1 MHAGYA
7 EEDGWIPSI
16 GGKPIFSKGIPR
28 LSMQKGTPFLAKTTG
43 RQRRPLLSKNTPSSP
58 SASELLFDSGANPA
72 NSSPKTRQAQV
83 LPGKQRGRG
92 SKCRGFP
99 LPQQPPPKKT
109 GLGGGGGNL
118 QDGVDLEAR
127 ENHGMQSRSPA
138 ACVNGGTRGRSRW
151 GGRAVGHSRKGAGGL
166 EQ

>member
-1 MHAGYA
+1 
-7 EEDGWIPSI
+7 
-16 GGKPIFSKGIPR
+16 
-28 LSMQKGTPFLAKTTG
+28 MQGL
-43 RQRRPLLSKNTPSSP
+43 SSP
-58 SASELLFDSGANPA
+58 TAAPPQKNWI
-72 NSSPKTRQAQV
+72 
-83 LPGKQRGRG
+83 GR
-92 SKCRGFP
+92 
-99 LPQQPPPKKT
+99 
-109 GLGGGGGNL
+109 GGGNL